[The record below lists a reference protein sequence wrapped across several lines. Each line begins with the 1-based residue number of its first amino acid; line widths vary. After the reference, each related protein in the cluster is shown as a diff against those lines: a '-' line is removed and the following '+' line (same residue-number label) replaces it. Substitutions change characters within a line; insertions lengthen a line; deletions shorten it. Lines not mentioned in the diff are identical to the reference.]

1 MDQIATEISNFNL
14 KIDAIEQ
21 LLDKD
26 YEEWTQKPSLRE
38 RMYTLLAV
46 AVMIGSSGQLLSLSP
61 SQSV

>member
-1 MDQIATEISNFNL
+1 MDQIATEISNLNL

-38 RMYTLLAV
+38 RMYTLL
-46 AVMIGSSGQLLSLSP
+46 LL
-61 SQSV
+61 